1 MEIMT
6 NDMHLFFNV
15 KLTTDLKSII
25 TKFAGIAANHLRKKL
40 AEFLVF
46 IKFLRKKLA
55 EFLVFIKLSTWD
67 YVVSTAGN
75 ISREAVKNLL
85 QPEDN
90 KVVGFSLLYRF
101 HSCTKVTMCFN
112 YPL

>member
-1 MEIMT
+1 MCEVVNDNKWRIITMEIMT

-25 TKFAGIAANHLRKKL
+25 TKFAGIAANH
-40 AEFLVF
+40 
-46 IKFLRKKLA
+46 LRKKLA